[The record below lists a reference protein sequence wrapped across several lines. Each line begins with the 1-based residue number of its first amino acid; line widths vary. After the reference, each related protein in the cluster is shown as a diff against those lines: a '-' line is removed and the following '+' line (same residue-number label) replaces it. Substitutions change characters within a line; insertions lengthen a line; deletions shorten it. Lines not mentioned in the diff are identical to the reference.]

1 MFSKSCLQINKGV
14 TCGKEAFIIS
24 DLLEDIKCLHQEN
37 GIEESIIAITRTLK
51 REMMDTFTLSKEIVQ
66 SSNVNLCQYI
76 VAVLLNLWQRR
87 KSYLR

>member
-14 TCGKEAFIIS
+14 PCGKEAFLVS
-24 DLLEDIKCLHQEN
+24 DLLEDIKCLRQEN

-76 VAVLLNLWQRR
+76 VAVLLNLWQRC

>member
-14 TCGKEAFIIS
+14 PCGKEAFLVS
-24 DLLEDIKCLHQEN
+24 DLLEDIKCLRQEN

-76 VAVLLNLWQRR
+76 VAVLLNL
-87 KSYLR
+87 